1 MTKTRIIAT
10 LEAAYKHNAREFKV
24 TGKALYEEKC
34 AILRNQLILLY
45 NSTLAAGEVEHLN
58 DMMGA

>member
-1 MTKTRIIAT
+1 MTKQRIIAT

-24 TGKALYEEKC
+24 TGKSLYEDKC

-45 NSTLAAGEVEHLN
+45 NSALAANEVEHLN
-58 DMMGA
+58 ELMGA